1 MDANISHID
10 KGTAS
15 PATKAVGQ
23 EALFKIGR
31 LGKPHGVRG
40 ELSFLFDD
48 DVFDRV
54 DADFLFVEIDGLP
67 VPFFIE
73 EYRFRSDDT
82 ALMKFD
88 GIDTEDAAAELTGCD
103 VLFPRDMADDND
115 GAVSKAEIVGY
126 SVIDAATGQPVGTI
140 ASVDNSTA
148 NLLFEVLPNDATT
161 SAQGETILIPA
172 NEDLIKDVDRQG
184 HSITIAIP
192 DGLLSL

>member
-1 MDANISHID
+1 M
-10 KGTAS
+10 
-15 PATKAVGQ
+15 
-23 EALFKIGR
+23 
-31 LGKPHGVRG
+31 
-40 ELSFLFDD
+40 SFQFDD
-48 DVFDRV
+48 DVFDRT

-103 VLFPRDMADDND
+103 VLFPRDMAGDDS

-126 SVIDAATGQPVGTI
+126 SVIDAATGKPVGTI
-140 ASVDNSTA
+140 ASVDDSTA
-148 NLLFEVLPNDATT
+148 NLLFEVSPSDAATPE
-161 SAQGETILIPA
+161 QGETILIPA

-184 HSITIAIP
+184 RSITIAIP